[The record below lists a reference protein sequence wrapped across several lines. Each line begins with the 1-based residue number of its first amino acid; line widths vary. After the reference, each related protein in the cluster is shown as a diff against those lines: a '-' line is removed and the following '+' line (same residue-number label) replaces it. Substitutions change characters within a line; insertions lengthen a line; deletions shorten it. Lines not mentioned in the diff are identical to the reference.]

1 MMIVIMVIPAIHQ
14 NTLLLGYHNGVIHLR
29 DKEYFG
35 GVVIFT
41 AEQFEK
47 INGYN
52 TEYVGWGMEDD
63 DLYWRCVEKGY
74 YKQEHLTQ

>member
-1 MMIVIMVIPAIHQ
+1 MGLYTKRH
-14 NTLLLGYHNGVIHLR
+14 
-29 DKEYFG
+29 EYFG

-41 AEQFEK
+41 AEQFER

-63 DLYWRCVEKGY
+63 DLYWRCVEKVITNKKL
-74 YKQEHLTQ
+74 YKK